1 MKDIVVLEE
10 VIKKYGEK
18 VAVDRISVNFEEE
31 KITGFLGLNGA
42 GKTTTMKIITTYFKP
57 TSGKVFVD
65 SVDAVE
71 NPYKVRKVIGYLPEN
86 FPIYDNLTVL
96 DFLKFVA
103 MAKDAVDVEKEVDK
117 VIDLVGIKSYRNRFL
132 KELSKGYKQRVG
144 IAQAIIGDPKVI
156 ILDEPTQGLDPAQI
170 IEIRKLIKE
179 LSYNKTIILS
189 THIMQEVEAVCDNVV
204 IIHGGKIRLKGKISD
219 LKKEMQNYL
228 TVEYVVDNIS
238 EKDKNIIL
246 DVLKEFDLTPNFGIN
261 TFVFSL
267 DKDDEYKVKE
277 INKKLIDNGIRLM
290 YVNRSSVSMEDLF
303 LKVIKEENNIINV
316 PA

>member
-10 VIKKYGEK
+10 VTKKYGEK
-18 VAVDRISVNFEEE
+18 VAVDRISVNFEEGR
-31 KITGFLGLNGA
+31 ITGFLGLNGA

-65 SVDAVE
+65 SFDAVE

-96 DFLKFVA
+96 DFLRFVA
-103 MAKDAVDVEKEVDK
+103 MAKDVVDVEKEVDK
-117 VIDLVGIKSYRNRFL
+117 VIDLVGIKNYKNRFL

-144 IAQAIIGDPKVI
+144 IAQAIIGEPKVI

-179 LSYNKTIILS
+179 LSHDKTIILS
-189 THIMQEVEAVCDNVV
+189 THIMQEVEAICDNVV
-204 IIHGGKIRLKGKISD
+204 IIHRGSIKLKGKISD
-219 LKKEMQNYL
+219 LKKEMQGYL
-228 TVEYVVDNIS
+228 TVEYFIDNMNEENKRVIV
-238 EKDKNIIL
+238 
-246 DVLKEFDLTPNFGIN
+246 DVLKEFGLTPDFGIN
-261 TFVFSL
+261 TFEFSIK
-267 DKDDEYKVKE
+267 KDDEYRMKE
-277 INKKLIDNGIRLM
+277 INKKLIDSGVGVM

-303 LKVIKEENNIINV
+303 LKVIKEENNN
-316 PA
+316 